1 MLQKTLHDMLG
12 SLLSCLEGLIF
23 RGFSEDF
30 VLDLVWR
37 LNGLEDLELVVRLH
51 ILRGWKV
58 MGD

>member
-12 SLLSCLEGLIF
+12 SLLSCLETLIL

-37 LNGLEDLELVVRLH
+37 LNGLEDLELAVRLH